1 MKLGLL
7 SNLGEGDDKMQH
19 IITKFN
25 DRTGD
30 IQIVTPVPFTIDDLG
45 INYMYA
51 NEPKYED
58 KRNYNIFDLISE
70 NEELQKEKH
79 RLRTEVESLTEFKE
93 EHDIMKHFIIDNKLW
108 ESFLNYNEFIRWL
121 RK

>member
-1 MKLGLL
+1 
-7 SNLGEGDDKMQH
+7 MQH

-45 INYMYA
+45 INYMYV
-51 NEPKYED
+51 NEPKYEE

-79 RLRTEVESLTEFKE
+79 RLRSEVESLTEFKE

>member
-1 MKLGLL
+1 
-7 SNLGEGDDKMQH
+7 MQH
-19 IITKFN
+19 IITEFN
-25 DRTGD
+25 YETGN
-30 IQIVTPVPFTIDDLG
+30 IKIITPVPFTMDDLG
-45 INYMYA
+45 INYRSVSR
-51 NEPKYED
+51 PKYED
-58 KRNYNIFDLISE
+58 KRSYNIFDLISE

-79 RLRTEVESLTEFKE
+79 RLRSEVESLTEFKE

>member
-1 MKLGLL
+1 
-7 SNLGEGDDKMQH
+7 MQH

-51 NEPKYED
+51 NEPKYEE

-79 RLRTEVESLTEFKE
+79 RLRSEVESLTEFKE
-93 EHDIMKHFIIDNKLW
+93 EHDIIKHFIIDNKLW